1 MLPKNKRTLEVYK
14 TAGAEMRLYKTL
26 GAKLMTDISRVLS
39 AADQDI
45 LMRAMNKIDVVCSRA
60 EDNMFRDYPNLS
72 SEHIDVFYG
81 AVDYGTKHDLDAEMV
96 QRAKQ
101 IADDLFHA

>member
-45 LMRAMNKIDVVCSRA
+45 LMRAMNKIDTVCSRA
-60 EDNMFRDYPNLS
+60 EENMFRDWPDLS
-72 SEHIDVFYG
+72 GEHIDVFYG

-96 QRAKQ
+96 RRAKQ

>member
-45 LMRAMNKIDVVCSRA
+45 LMRAMNKIDIVCSRA
-60 EDNMFRDYPNLS
+60 EENMFRDWPDLS
-72 SEHIDVFYG
+72 AEHIDVFYG
-81 AVDYGTKHDLDAEMV
+81 AVCCDPKNDVDAEMV
-96 QRAKQ
+96 QRARKA
-101 IADDLFHA
+101 ADDLFHA